1 MRLPQFAEAL
11 LRREPLDD
19 VPEIPTSKGVSSWER
34 SISSIAELERPAKF
48 LAYGTS
54 SSRRTPSFEVMSC
67 QPEPPA
73 GAILQLAPD
82 TAIVSPE
89 LLALQMARIAT
100 HLELVLL
107 ICELCGLYAIQPNSP
122 TGMIQRYRP
131 LTTIDR
137 ILKFAESLNRTP
149 GTAAL
154 RRACQDSFSCSGSPQ
169 ESKLSI
175 RCAWKRAAGGYGLSI
190 VSLNEEL
197 EVGQIVGTSGTSRIR
212 KPDLLFRRPSKEVPA
227 ICLDYKGRVH
237 LDQGRPGADDARQ
250 NELIAAGMR
259 PYTILSEQYQDMD
272 YMDALID
279 GTIRRDL
286 GLKTRSVTPRAG
298 AARKAPQGGPSRR
311 TQRHRRP

>member
-1 MRLPQFAEAL
+1 
-11 LRREPLDD
+11 
-19 VPEIPTSKGVSSWER
+19 
-34 SISSIAELERPAKF
+34 
-48 LAYGTS
+48 
-54 SSRRTPSFEVMSC
+54 
-67 QPEPPA
+67 
-73 GAILQLAPD
+73 
-82 TAIVSPE
+82 
-89 LLALQMARIAT
+89 MARIAT

-154 RRACQDSFSCSGSPQ
+154 RGACQDSFSCSGSPQ
-169 ESKLSI
+169 ENKLSI
-175 RCAWKRAAGGYGLSI
+175 RCAWKRSAGGYGLSI
-190 VSLNEEL
+190 VSLKEEL
-197 EVGQIVGTSGTSRIR
+197 EVGWIVSTSGTSRIR

-286 GLKTRSVTPRAG
+286 GLKTRSVTPERALLERRRREALLAELNVIDG
-298 AARKAPQGGPSRR
+298 LSWGTSCNNPSVVFAKRRVESALQAERRAREP
-311 TQRHRRP
+311 